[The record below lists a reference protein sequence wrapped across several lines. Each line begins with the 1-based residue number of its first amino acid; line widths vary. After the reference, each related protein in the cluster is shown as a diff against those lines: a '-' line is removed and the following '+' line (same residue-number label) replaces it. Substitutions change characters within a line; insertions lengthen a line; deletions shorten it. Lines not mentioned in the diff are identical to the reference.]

1 MKIKFRKKTNI
12 FCALLLLL
20 IPVYS
25 FSVEINEHVYLD
37 ESFGD
42 GGYIKIPVNDKRISD
57 LCITKE
63 TRETKSK
70 HIWVLVGCNG
80 LRILKLSKSGNY

>member
-12 FCALLLLL
+12 FCVLLLLF

-37 ESFGD
+37 KSFGD
-42 GGYIKIPVNDKRISD
+42 GGYIKIPVNDKHISD

-63 TRETKSK
+63 MRETKSNTY
-70 HIWVLVGCNG
+70 GC
-80 LRILKLSKSGNY
+80 LLDVMA